1 MAIVQR
7 KRREINISPLDLK
20 ENDKVAIGVTLPFN
34 GSAVFNQSFT
44 TKEQVKSNLI
54 NLILTSPGERI
65 MNPDFGIGIR
75 DLIFEQ
81 VVDAESLKGQII
93 DSAARYIPEIEI
105 LNLTTG
111 RVSNSTNPEIYQLR
125 IVITYAL
132 LFNNEVEAVELN
144 FLVTVR
150 FDNKIKHHLHK
161 QPFP

>member
-93 DSAARYIPEIEI
+93 DSAARYVPEIEI
-105 LNLTTG
+105 LDLTTG
-111 RVSNSTNPEIYQLR
+111 RVSDSTNPEIYQLR
-125 IVITYAL
+125 IAITYAL
-132 LFNNEVEAVELN
+132 VFNNEVEAVELN
-144 FLVTVR
+144 FR
-150 FDNKIKHHLHK
+150 
-161 QPFP
+161 

>member
-93 DSAARYIPEIEI
+93 DSAARYVPEIEI

-144 FLVTVR
+144 FR
-150 FDNKIKHHLHK
+150 
-161 QPFP
+161 

>member
-1 MAIVQR
+1 MPIVE
-7 KRREINISPLDLK
+7 RRNIKINPLDLPQ
-20 ENDKVAIGVTLPFN
+20 NDKVAVGVTFPFD
-34 GSAVFNQSFT
+34 GPAVFNSSFT

-93 DSAARYIPEIEI
+93 DSAARYVPEIEI
-105 LNLTTG
+105 LDLTTG
-111 RVSNSTNPEIYQLR
+111 RVSDSTNPEIYQLR
-125 IVITYAL
+125 IAITYAL

-144 FLVTVR
+144 FR
-150 FDNKIKHHLHK
+150 
-161 QPFP
+161 

>member
-105 LNLTTG
+105 QNVSLN
-111 RVSNSTNPEIYQLR
+111 QLCPILPKIAGMVVLCSLIMLR
-125 IVITYAL
+125 
-132 LFNNEVEAVELN
+132 NEVIIICKN
-144 FLVTVR
+144 M
-150 FDNKIKHHLHK
+150 
-161 QPFP
+161 

>member
-34 GSAVFNQSFT
+34 GSAIFNQSFT

-93 DSAARYIPEIEI
+93 DSAARY
-105 LNLTTG
+105 
-111 RVSNSTNPEIYQLR
+111 R
-125 IVITYAL
+125 
-132 LFNNEVEAVELN
+132 
-144 FLVTVR
+144 TVR
-150 FDNKIKHHLHK
+150 CVGTRMGTRDASVS
-161 QPFP
+161 

>member
-34 GSAVFNQSFT
+34 GSAIFNQSFT

-93 DSAARYIPEIEI
+93 DSAARYVPEIEI
-105 LNLTTG
+105 LDLTTG
-111 RVSNSTNPEIYQLR
+111 RVSDSTNPEIYQLR
-125 IVITYAL
+125 IAITYAL

-144 FLVTVR
+144 FR
-150 FDNKIKHHLHK
+150 
-161 QPFP
+161 

>member
-1 MAIVQR
+1 MPIVE
-7 KRREINISPLDLK
+7 RRNIKINPIDLPQ
-20 ENDKVAIGVTLPFN
+20 NAKVAVGVTFPFD
-34 GSAVFNQSFT
+34 GPAVFNQSFT

-93 DSAARYIPEIEI
+93 DSAARYVPEIEI
-105 LNLTTG
+105 LDLTTG
-111 RVSNSTNPEIYQLR
+111 RVSDSTNPEIYQLR
-125 IVITYAL
+125 IAITYAL

-144 FLVTVR
+144 FR
-150 FDNKIKHHLHK
+150 
-161 QPFP
+161 

>member
-34 GSAVFNQSFT
+34 GSAIFNQSFT

-81 VVDAESLKGQII
+81 LVDAESLKGQII
-93 DSAARYIPEIEI
+93 DSAARYVPEIEI
-105 LNLTTG
+105 LDLTTG
-111 RVSNSTNPEIYQLR
+111 RVSDSTNPEIYQLR
-125 IVITYAL
+125 IAITYAL

-144 FLVTVR
+144 FR
-150 FDNKIKHHLHK
+150 
-161 QPFP
+161 

>member
-34 GSAVFNQSFT
+34 GSAIFNQSFT

-93 DSAARYIPEIEI
+93 DSAARYVPEIEI
-105 LNLTTG
+105 LDLTTG
-111 RVSNSTNPEIYQLR
+111 RVSDSTNPEIYQLR

-144 FLVTVR
+144 FR
-150 FDNKIKHHLHK
+150 
-161 QPFP
+161 

>member
-144 FLVTVR
+144 FR
-150 FDNKIKHHLHK
+150 
-161 QPFP
+161 

>member
-54 NLILTSPGERI
+54 NLLLTSPGERI

-93 DSAARYIPEIEI
+93 DSAARYVPEIEI
-105 LNLTTG
+105 LDLTTR
-111 RVSNSTNPEIYQLR
+111 RVSDSTNPEIYQLR
-125 IVITYAL
+125 IAITYAL

-144 FLVTVR
+144 FR
-150 FDNKIKHHLHK
+150 
-161 QPFP
+161 

>member
-34 GSAVFNQSFT
+34 GSAIFNQSFT

-54 NLILTSPGERI
+54 NLLLTTPGERL
-65 MNPDFGIGIR
+65 MNPTFGVGIR
-75 DLIFEQ
+75 NLLFEQ

-93 DSAARYIPEIEI
+93 DSAARYVPEIEI
-105 LNLTTG
+105 LDLTTG
-111 RVSNSTNPEIYQLR
+111 RVSDSTNPEIYQLR
-125 IVITYAL
+125 IAITYAL

-144 FLVTVR
+144 FR
-150 FDNKIKHHLHK
+150 
-161 QPFP
+161 

>member
-125 IVITYAL
+125 IAITYAL

-144 FLVTVR
+144 FR
-150 FDNKIKHHLHK
+150 
-161 QPFP
+161 

>member
-93 DSAARYIPEIEI
+93 DSAARYVPEIEI
-105 LNLTTG
+105 LDLTTR
-111 RVSNSTNPEIYQLR
+111 RVSDSTNPEIYQLR
-125 IVITYAL
+125 IAITYAL

-144 FLVTVR
+144 FR
-150 FDNKIKHHLHK
+150 
-161 QPFP
+161 

>member
-34 GSAVFNQSFT
+34 GSAIFNQSFT
-44 TKEQVKSNLI
+44 TKEQIKSNLI

-93 DSAARYIPEIEI
+93 DSAARYVPEIEI
-105 LNLTTG
+105 LDLTTG
-111 RVSNSTNPEIYQLR
+111 RVSDSTNPEIYQLR
-125 IVITYAL
+125 IAITYAL

-144 FLVTVR
+144 FR
-150 FDNKIKHHLHK
+150 
-161 QPFP
+161 

>member
-65 MNPDFGIGIR
+65 MNPNFGIGIR

-93 DSAARYIPEIEI
+93 DSAARYVPEIEI
-105 LNLTTG
+105 LDLTTG
-111 RVSNSTNPEIYQLR
+111 RVSDSTNPEIYQLR
-125 IVITYAL
+125 IAITYAL

-144 FLVTVR
+144 FR
-150 FDNKIKHHLHK
+150 
-161 QPFP
+161 

>member
-144 FLVTVR
+144 FS
-150 FDNKIKHHLHK
+150 
-161 QPFP
+161 

>member
-1 MAIVQR
+1 
-7 KRREINISPLDLK
+7 
-20 ENDKVAIGVTLPFN
+20 
-34 GSAVFNQSFT
+34 
-44 TKEQVKSNLI
+44 
-54 NLILTSPGERI
+54 

-144 FLVTVR
+144 FR
-150 FDNKIKHHLHK
+150 
-161 QPFP
+161 

>member
-105 LNLTTG
+105 LDLTTG
-111 RVSNSTNPEIYQLR
+111 RVSDSTNPEIYQLR
-125 IVITYAL
+125 IAITYAL

-144 FLVTVR
+144 FR
-150 FDNKIKHHLHK
+150 
-161 QPFP
+161 

>member
-34 GSAVFNQSFT
+34 GAAVFNQSFT
-44 TKEQVKSNLI
+44 TKEQEKSNLI

-93 DSAARYIPEIEI
+93 DSAARYVPEIEI
-105 LNLTTG
+105 LDLTTG
-111 RVSNSTNPEIYQLR
+111 RVSDSTNPEIYQLR
-125 IVITYAL
+125 IAITYAL

-144 FLVTVR
+144 FR
-150 FDNKIKHHLHK
+150 
-161 QPFP
+161 

>member
-1 MAIVQR
+1 MPIVE
-7 KRREINISPLDLK
+7 RRNIKINPLDLPQ
-20 ENDKVAIGVTLPFN
+20 NDKVAVGVTFPFD
-34 GSAVFNQSFT
+34 GPAVFNQSFT

-144 FLVTVR
+144 FR
-150 FDNKIKHHLHK
+150 
-161 QPFP
+161 

>member
-7 KRREINISPLDLK
+7 KRREININPLDLK

-44 TKEQVKSNLI
+44 TKEQVKSTLI

-93 DSAARYIPEIEI
+93 DSAARYVPEIEI
-105 LNLTTG
+105 LDLTTG
-111 RVSNSTNPEIYQLR
+111 RVSDSTNPEIYQLR
-125 IVITYAL
+125 IAITYAL

-144 FLVTVR
+144 FR
-150 FDNKIKHHLHK
+150 
-161 QPFP
+161 

>member
-7 KRREINISPLDLK
+7 KRREININPLDLK

-34 GSAVFNQSFT
+34 GSTIFNQSFT
-44 TKEQVKSNLI
+44 TKEQVKSYLI

-93 DSAARYIPEIEI
+93 DSAARYVPEIEI
-105 LNLTTG
+105 LDLTTG
-111 RVSNSTNPEIYQLR
+111 RVSDSTNPEIYQLR
-125 IVITYAL
+125 IAITYAL

-144 FLVTVR
+144 FR
-150 FDNKIKHHLHK
+150 
-161 QPFP
+161 

>member
-93 DSAARYIPEIEI
+93 DSAARYVPEIEI
-105 LNLTTG
+105 LDLTTG
-111 RVSNSTNPEIYQLR
+111 RVSDSTNPEIYQLR
-125 IVITYAL
+125 IAITYAL

-144 FLVTVR
+144 FR
-150 FDNKIKHHLHK
+150 
-161 QPFP
+161 

>member
-34 GSAVFNQSFT
+34 GSAIFNQSFT

-54 NLILTSPGERI
+54 NLILTIPGERI

-93 DSAARYIPEIEI
+93 DSAARYVPEIEI
-105 LNLTTG
+105 LDLTTG
-111 RVSNSTNPEIYQLR
+111 RVSDSTNPEIYQLR
-125 IVITYAL
+125 IAITYAL

-144 FLVTVR
+144 FR
-150 FDNKIKHHLHK
+150 
-161 QPFP
+161 

>member
-34 GSAVFNQSFT
+34 GSAIFNQSFT

-93 DSAARYIPEIEI
+93 DSGARYVPEIEI
-105 LNLTTG
+105 LDLTTG
-111 RVSNSTNPEIYQLR
+111 RVSDSTNPEIYQLR
-125 IVITYAL
+125 IAITYAL

-144 FLVTVR
+144 FR
-150 FDNKIKHHLHK
+150 
-161 QPFP
+161 

>member
-7 KRREINISPLDLK
+7 KRREININPLDLK

-34 GSAVFNQSFT
+34 GSAIFNQSFT

-93 DSAARYIPEIEI
+93 DSAARYVPEIEI
-105 LNLTTG
+105 LDLTTG
-111 RVSNSTNPEIYQLR
+111 RVSDSTNPEIYQLR
-125 IVITYAL
+125 IAITYAL

-144 FLVTVR
+144 FR
-150 FDNKIKHHLHK
+150 
-161 QPFP
+161 